1 MPCGIVWRDS
11 RNFKKHQET
20 SRTIKNIKKH
30 QETSRNIKK
39 HQETPRNIKNIKNI
53 KKHQETSRNIK
64 KHWGRSRHRMTMQGT
79 WKEIM
84 AEVKAGQWQG
94 PGRIVA
100 IWCNL
105 QHPEL
110 PRWDEVIGACA
121 FPWRFKAILT
131 SVVSSR
137 RKQQLETSLLGHSIV
152 WSGHVKKCQGAG
164 KCPCYSIELIL
175 VFEVECHLT

>member
-1 MPCGIVWRDS
+1 MPCHVALCGEIQETS
-11 RNFKKHQET
+11 RNTKKHQEPSRT
-20 SRTIKNIKKH
+20 SRNIKKH
-30 QETSRNIKK
+30 QETSRNTKK
-39 HQETPRNIKNIKNI
+39 HQKHQ
-53 KKHQETSRNIK
+53 KHQETSRNIK

-84 AEVKAGQWQG
+84 AEVKAGQWQV
-94 PGRIVA
+94 PGSIVA

-105 QHPEL
+105 LHPEL

-164 KCPCYSIELIL
+164 KCTCYSIELIL